1 MKASSPKLINRKS
14 FVRSSAGLL
23 AGFALFPLQLHGK

>member
-1 MKASSPKLINRKS
+1 METSSLKLINRKS

-23 AGFALFPLQLHGK
+23 AGFALFPSYQRRK